1 MTLELILLIIGA
13 LLVLLAIVGGIRLT
27 ENSSAIYVL
36 IGMGVVGIGLISYGG
51 FTYGLLNQM
60 GQMEYV
66 VTGSKLEVE
75 YPVQRVQVI
84 SPVNEERVRCR
95 VLTMGVYPENHDK
108 DIWVLLRPSDNM
120 YYPQSDHTNTSF
132 KRNGEWQVI
141 TRFGGSQDEL
151 YDLIVY
157 EADEAASQ
165 FFSDTIDEWKENLFF
180 PGLTDEEIPAT
191 AVEVDRITLFLAE
204 NCRGVF

>member
-1 MTLELILLIIGA
+1 MSLELILLIIGA
-13 LLVLLAIVGGIRLT
+13 ILVLLSILGGIKL
-27 ENSSAIYVL
+27 SSNTSTTYVL
-36 IGMGVVGIGLISYGG
+36 VSLGVIGISLISYGG

-60 GQMEYV
+60 GHMEYV
-66 VTGSKLEVE
+66 VTGAKLEVE

-84 SPVNEERVRCR
+84 SPVENERVGCR
-95 VLTMGVYPENHDK
+95 VLTMGVYPEGHEK
-108 DIWVLLRPSDNM
+108 DIWVLLRPSDDM
-120 YYPQSDHTNTSF
+120 FYPQSDHTNTSF

-151 YDLIVY
+151 YDLFVF

-165 FFSDTIDEWKENLFF
+165 FFSDTIDEWKSNLFY
-180 PGLTDEEIPAT
+180 PGLTDEELPAT
-191 AVEVDRITLFLAE
+191 AVEVDHIKVFLAE

>member
-1 MTLELILLIIGA
+1 MSNEIILIIIGF
-13 LLVLLAIVGGIRLT
+13 LLVVVAILFGVRSNPGSSKTWLLVTLGIFGVGL
-27 ENSSAIYVL
+27 V
-36 IGMGVVGIGLISYGG
+36 SYGG

-60 GQMEYV
+60 GHMENV
-66 VTGSKLEVE
+66 ATASQLEVE

-84 SPVNEERVRCR
+84 SPINDEKVRCR
-95 VLTMGVYPENHDK
+95 VLTKGVYPEGHDK
-108 DIWVLLRPSDNM
+108 DIWVLLLPSDDR

-141 TRFGGSQDEL
+141 TRFGGSQDES

-157 EADEAASQ
+157 EADDATSE
-165 FFSDTIDEWKENLFF
+165 FFSATIDAWKAQLEF
-180 PGLTDEEIPAT
+180 PGLELDEIPDGAT
-191 AVEVDRITLFLAE
+191 EVDRITVSLLE

>member
-1 MTLELILLIIGA
+1 MSNEIILIIIGF
-13 LLVLLAIVGGIRLT
+13 LLVVVAILFGVRSNPGSSKTWLLVTLGIFGVGL
-27 ENSSAIYVL
+27 V
-36 IGMGVVGIGLISYGG
+36 SYGG

-60 GQMEYV
+60 GHMENV
-66 VTGSKLEVE
+66 ATASQLEVE

-84 SPVNEERVRCR
+84 SPINDEKVRCR
-95 VLTMGVYPENHDK
+95 VLTKGVYPEGHDK
-108 DIWVLLRPSDNM
+108 DIWVLLLPSDDR

-141 TRFGGSQDEL
+141 TRFGGSQDES

-157 EADEAASQ
+157 ETDDATSE
-165 FFSDTIDEWKENLFF
+165 FFSATIDAWKAQLEF
-180 PGLTDEEIPAT
+180 PGLELDEIPDGAT
-191 AVEVDRITLFLAE
+191 EVDRITVSLLE